1 MFGTKQWYF
10 NLFFCDAYA
19 TTVLL
24 FNCQG
29 QTVSTFACF
38 HFYCIRSPWLY
49 AAISN
54 RQLVGLEYIWKAAL
68 KRRTLIYSA
77 RVCGLAYCR
86 RCFRETFE
94 IVSEKGIFQWRGRL
108 LLIYI
113 TRWGFVQR
121 RNNFRWRSYLNA
133 VISLKG
139 SANAEPCSCW
149 DCERNLFFFP
159 RTACIYC

>member
-1 MFGTKQWYF
+1 MFGTKQWNF

-29 QTVSTFACF
+29 QTVSTFTCL

-54 RQLVGLEYIWKAAL
+54 RQLVGLEYIWKAAF
-68 KRRTLIYSA
+68 KCRTLIYSA

-86 RCFRETFE
+86 GCFKETFQM
-94 IVSEKGIFQWRGRL
+94 VSEKGIFQSMK
-108 LLIYI
+108 
-113 TRWGFVQR
+113 
-121 RNNFRWRSYLNA
+121 FRWRSYLNA

-149 DCERNLFFFP
+149 DCERNSPPPP
-159 RTACIYC
+159 RTAGIYCWKNWLNLGSRPLTTIVAL